1 MYGTGLGPGG
11 TVWDQGGIRM
21 RVGLGQSSPPALSGV
36 ADGCYGP
43 AVFAAVHYPYPWVL
57 LGMAFSCGGLWRGSG
72 ASCPYLDRLFKHRVQ
87 ILPGLVGANHLNS
100 RRQRRLLTGSLT
112 PC

>member
-43 AVFAAVHYPYPWVL
+43 AILAGVFAAA
-57 LGMAFSCGGLWRGSG
+57 AF
-72 ASCPYLDRLFKHRVQ
+72 A
-87 ILPGLVGANHLNS
+87 
-100 RRQRRLLTGSLT
+100 RRQGRGRAPRTYALWARISGGPGQTDMGRSKKVARRA
-112 PC
+112 